1 MFNTLPANPF
11 PPSSEQM
18 GAGGG
23 GSYELPVASAETLG
37 GVKVGNNLSID
48 DGVLSAP
55 APYSLPTASAE
66 TLGGV
71 KVGSNL
77 SIDDGVLSA
86 PAPYTP
92 PAYSTNVFDTGN
104 KWIDG
109 KNLFCKVVDLGNLP
123 NATTKSVLAGLSDY
137 YVLMIDGWYQG
148 ASVSNIFNLASLANF
163 IYDVSTD
170 SVVVNVGTDL
180 SSFKAFAII
189 YCTEKES
196 EE

>member
-48 DGVLSAP
+48 NGVLSAP
-55 APYSLPTASAE
+55 APYSLPTASDE

-71 KVGSNL
+71 KVGNNL
-77 SIDDGVLSA
+77 SIADGVLSA

-92 PAYSTNVFDTGN
+92 PAYSTDETDTGR

-109 KNLFCKVVDLGNLP
+109 STIYERVYAMQSPLTVGADWVNTGITIPNISKVLNVFGLRANGESYITL
-123 NATTKSVLAGLSDY
+123 NAY
-137 YVLMIDGWYQG
+137 IDNNEIK
-148 ASVSNIFNLASLANF
+148 V
-163 IYDVSTD
+163 T
-170 SVVVNVGTDL
+170 
-180 SSFKAFAII
+180 
-189 YCTEKES
+189 KES
-196 EE
+196 TGWNNVTHIILQYTKTESEG